1 VVDLYVVSVVVLR
14 PHYVG
19 PDLWFHFRSVE
30 ICTFLD
36 CCFAAAAAVP
46 LYRLAWDCLE
56 VGSSLVLVDWTQTVW
71 PEMAVNLLFSHSKL
85 WCVGFYRVGGRPVCR
100 LKNQSMMLVGLHTS
114 FFAIRFRAFLWVR
127 WIVLVLCSDMFHIV
141 ILWFRSL

>member
-1 VVDLYVVSVVVLR
+1 MWWVLSFFVLTMSVLICDFISDLLR
-14 PHYVG
+14 SA
-19 PDLWFHFRSVE
+19 L
-30 ICTFLD
+30 FLTV
-36 CCFAAAAAVP
+36 ASPLLP
-46 LYRLAWDCLE
+46 LYQLAWDCLE

-114 FFAIRFRAFLWVR
+114 FFAIRFRVFLWAR